1 MTTAGNPR
9 SGTTLLSL
17 IGLNKWFGDRTL
29 LKDAALHLESGAGY
43 VLTGG
48 NGCGKSTLMRIL
60 AGLESVHSG
69 EIGFRGLRRPVS
81 RYPDTWRRE
90 IIYVHQSP
98 YLFHTSLLANIE
110 YGLAVRGIEKA
121 ARQALAREALQ
132 WAGLA
137 EREHVP
143 PHKLSGGEKQRAA
156 LARVK
161 VLDPVLLL
169 LDEPTAN
176 LDGEARRQV
185 LDLVT
190 ELLTQSH
197 TVLVA
202 SHDPEIQRL
211 AILNRLRIVE
221 RRVEAED

>member
-1 MTTAGNPR
+1 MTVETLR

-17 IGLNKWFGDRTL
+17 TGLNKHFGQRALLEDVTL
-29 LKDAALHLESGAGY
+29 TLAAGQGY

-48 NGCGKSTLMRIL
+48 NGSGKSTLMRIL
-60 AGLESVHSG
+60 AGLDAVESG
-69 EIGFRGLRRPVS
+69 QLEFRGLRRPIAAF
-81 RYPDTWRRE
+81 PQAWHRE

-98 YLFHTSLLANIE
+98 YLFHTSLLGNIE
-110 YGLAVRGIEKA
+110 YGLAVRGIEKKR
-121 ARQALAREALQ
+121 RQLLAREALH

-161 VLDPVLLL
+161 VLDPTLLL

-176 LDGEARRQV
+176 LDGEARLQV

-190 ELLTQSH
+190 QLLTESH

-211 AILNRLRIVE
+211 AILNRLRIVG
-221 RRVEAED
+221 RRVENED

>member
-1 MTTAGNPR
+1 
-9 SGTTLLSL
+9 
-17 IGLNKWFGDRTL
+17 
-29 LKDAALHLESGAGY
+29 
-43 VLTGG
+43 
-48 NGCGKSTLMRIL
+48 MRIL
-60 AGLESVHSG
+60 AGLDAVESG
-69 EIGFRGLRRPVS
+69 QLEFRGLRRPIAAF
-81 RYPDTWRRE
+81 PEAWRRE

-98 YLFHTSLLANIE
+98 YLFHTSLLGNIE
-110 YGLAVRGIEKA
+110 YGLAVRGIEKKR
-121 ARQALAREALQ
+121 RQLLAREALH

-161 VLDPVLLL
+161 VLDPTLLL

-176 LDGEARRQV
+176 LDGEARLQV

-190 ELLTQSH
+190 QLLTESH

-211 AILNRLRIVE
+211 AILNRLRIVG
-221 RRVEAED
+221 RRVENED

>member
-1 MTTAGNPR
+1 MTLTAG
-9 SGTTLLSL
+9 
-17 IGLNKWFGDRTL
+17 
-29 LKDAALHLESGAGY
+29 EGY

-48 NGCGKSTLMRIL
+48 NGSGKSTLMRIL
-60 AGLESVHSG
+60 AGLEAVESG
-69 EIGFRGLRRPVS
+69 ELEFRGLRRSVAAFPQA
-81 RYPDTWRRE
+81 WRRE

-98 YLFHTSLLANIE
+98 YLFHTNLLANIE
-110 YGLAVRGIEKA
+110 YGLAIRGIEKKQ
-121 ARQALAREALQ
+121 RRVLAREALQ

-137 EREHVP
+137 AREHVP

-176 LDGEARRQV
+176 LDGDARRQV

-190 ELLTQSH
+190 QLLTESH